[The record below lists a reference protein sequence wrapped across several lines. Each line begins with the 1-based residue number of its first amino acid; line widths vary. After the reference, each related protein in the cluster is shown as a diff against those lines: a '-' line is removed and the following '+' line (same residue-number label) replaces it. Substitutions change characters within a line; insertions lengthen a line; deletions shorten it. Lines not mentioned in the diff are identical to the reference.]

1 MGIERN
7 DKEQPLCPECG
18 RPVWETD
25 PSRGRYRIVHGMCV
39 ERRRERL
46 RKLRRGRKMIEQ
58 AEELRVLNTRT
69 TKAWLQLNRSIRE
82 RNETCYELDRTHLA
96 WVRSDIRIAAMVMNL
111 RSDLLDQAVGSGPD
125 RKTDTGLQV
134 DHRDGPQTNHEPLVQ
149 NRIMDQWATNEPVD
163 RTVNH
168 HWTMNHEPDHGPVN
182 HRWTDTGLDR
192 EPVNHQ
198 RTDHEL
204 SDWVGTGPRS
214 GEPINQFEDP
224 AQALGVIWTVLG
236 IGPIPVPEPYEPTA
250 QELLDHDVD
259 TLHQVLRELGQDNLN
274 LIADLVGWNGE
285 RPWRFDRSITKDGTM
300 NEDFRGQIE
309 DPGGRSNFV
318 DWDHD
323 LEDVH
328 MHIPIEYIIDRMWTQ
343 DATDEH
349 RSPQQLREYK
359 PNTQR

>member
-1 MGIERN
+1 MSIENN

-18 RPVWETD
+18 RPVWEID
-25 PSRGRYRIVHGMCV
+25 PSRGRYRIVHGMCA

-46 RKLRRGRKMIEQ
+46 RKLRRGREMIEQ

-149 NRIMDQWATNEPVD
+149 NRIMD
-163 RTVNH
+163 
-168 HWTMNHEPDHGPVN
+168 HWTTSGPVNRTVN
-182 HRWTDTGLDR
+182 HRWTMNHGPR
-192 EPVNHQ
+192 EPVSHQ
-198 RTDHEL
+198 QAD
-204 SDWVGTGPRS
+204 TGPNREPSDRS
-214 GEPINQFEDP
+214 GEPMNQSENP
-224 AQALGVIWTVLG
+224 AQTMGAIWTSLG
-236 IGPIPVPEPYEPTA
+236 LGAIPVTTPYEPTA
-250 QELLDHDVD
+250 QELLDHDID
-259 TLHQVLRELGQDNLN
+259 TLRQVLRELGQDNLN
-274 LIADLVGWNGE
+274 LIADLVDWNGE

-300 NEDFRGQIE
+300 SEDFHGQIE
-309 DPGGRSNFV
+309 DPGERSNFM

-328 MHIPIEYIIDRMWTQ
+328 MRIPIEHILDRMWTQ
-343 DATDEH
+343 DATDERH
-349 RSPQQLREYK
+349 SPQQLRKYK
-359 PNTQR
+359 PNTHE